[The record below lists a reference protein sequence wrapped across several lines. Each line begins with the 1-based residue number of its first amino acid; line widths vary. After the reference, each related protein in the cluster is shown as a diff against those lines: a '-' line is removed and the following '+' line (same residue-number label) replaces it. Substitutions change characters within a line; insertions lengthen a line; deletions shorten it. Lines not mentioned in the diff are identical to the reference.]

1 MSENSTQPH
10 IQKCRLVLLPCVC
23 CFVNMEGMKNSLYFL
38 MLVLLTAF
46 FTGCGSGH
54 EKIEIKGDAQA
65 VRMAQTMMDTLG
77 GLQRWAKIKSVYI
90 RTFNYESAKDEN
102 YVLEE
107 WLDLD
112 RPRVYNRQVK
122 DGTFEIK
129 ILDGNDGWVIHG
141 GKIDLL
147 PSSSITN
154 LLDWHE
160 HFLMTVLK
168 DLAIGGENCELKL
181 NGQNRFDLYRNGKFL
196 GGFELNEN
204 NYPVRYFEVLSR
216 SLNVSMIITRWGEY
230 KGYKY
235 PLEIHPQLVLAIY
248 KTDYWN
254 PSEEEADKAFNISF
268 DPNIALQK
276 MQ

>member
-1 MSENSTQPH
+1 
-10 IQKCRLVLLPCVC
+10 
-23 CFVNMEGMKNSLYFL
+23 MKKIFYLII
-38 MLVLLTAF
+38 LTTILAGYS
-46 FTGCGSGH
+46 GCGSKNV
-54 EKIEIKGDAQA
+54 KIAIKGEPQAIRLAQA
-65 VRMAQTMMDTLG
+65 MMDTLG
-77 GLQRWAKIKSVYI
+77 GCDRWSKIKSVYI
-90 RTFNYESAKDEN
+90 RTLNYESATDEN

-122 DGTFEIK
+122 DGVFEVR
-129 ILDGNDGWVIHG
+129 ILDGNDGWIIHK

-147 PSSSITN
+147 PSASITN

-160 HFLMTVLK
+160 HFMMTVLK
-168 DLAIGGENCELKL
+168 DLAVGGENCELKM
-181 NGQNRFDLYRNGKFL
+181 NGQNRFDLYRDGKFV
-196 GGFELNEN
+196 GGFELNEE

-216 SLNVSMIITRWGEY
+216 SLNASMIITSWGEY

-235 PLEIHPQLVLAIY
+235 PLEIRPQLVLAIY

-254 PSEEEADKAFNISF
+254 PSEEEADKAFNITF
-268 DPNIALQK
+268 NPNDALQR